1 MPPKHG
7 AGLVTIHR
15 LGWGGAM
22 QYVPASRLGGETE
35 EGSSSGAGGSL
46 VPTCPRLDA
55 EVRALHG
62 LARRGL
68 ITAESAE
75 RQINTYLLA
84 PHAPPGRIIP
94 ARWLL
99 LPLADA
105 PHPGLMPDLGQVVHR
120 VLARDPLPCS
130 LSRLVEQC
138 IPRFRHAA
146 RTLEFPDSQPVLL
159 TLAMGL
165 LLGLYP
171 GAGVKRPGFAV
182 RSAVFAR
189 LHALLT
195 SPGDRQTEFCQAHEP
210 VLLLA
215 CMEYLARVL
224 PAHMPVHDGA
234 LSGGDAAT
242 QAFYRRIPPLCDEL
256 RQCLDTEEDGSGC
269 WGWARIRAECAARVE
284 RVARLKRCHPPT
296 PDHHHHPANAGSPA
310 AGFCAAA
317 WEAPALPDGSPDE
330 FRLLG
335 LALGVPGGALQQVQ
349 QEVRITPLP
358 GNLRRIQLERLTAT
372 GPAGA
377 RTAYLQSRRYI
388 CARCMASPRG
398 LPAGAARL
406 RLDTLTQRLVC
417 ATCLAPD
424 PVCVSLLGRSMLLH
438 RTHYY
443 LCPACTTVQAYRG
456 DAEEQP
462 WVDGGTCGHQPRPA
476 ASHAQRKRRDLC
488 GVCSE
493 PALANAT
500 RRVDQLTG
508 EMHEFHYCQRHAP
521 RPEAARLCVNARQM
535 GALGGRPSPLSS
547 MK

>member
-1 MPPKHG
+1 M
-7 AGLVTIHR
+7 TIHR

-22 QYVPASRLGGETE
+22 QYVPATRLGGED
-35 EGSSSGAGGSL
+35 GSMPGVLEDVPATRLGGEY

-68 ITAESAE
+68 ITAEAAE

-84 PHAPPGRIIP
+84 PHAAQGKP
-94 ARWLL
+94 RWLL

-105 PHPGLMPDLGQVVHR
+105 PQPGLMPDLGQVVHR
-120 VLARDPLPCS
+120 VLARDPLPCA

-146 RTLEFPDSQPVLL
+146 HPLEFPDSQPVLL

-171 GAGVKRPGFAV
+171 GVKRPGFAV
-182 RSAVFAR
+182 RSALFAR

-224 PAHMPVHDGA
+224 PAHMPVHDAA
-234 LSGGDAAT
+234 LSGGDPAT

-256 RQCLDTEEDGSGC
+256 RQCLDET
-269 WGWARIRAECAARVE
+269 WGWDHIRAECAARVE
-284 RVARLKRCHPPT
+284 RVARLKRCHPP
-296 PDHHHHPANAGSPA
+296 PPAEAPPQPCQS

-317 WEAPALPDGSPDE
+317 WAAPALHDGTPDE

-349 QEVRITPLP
+349 QEVRVTPLP
-358 GNLRRIQLERLTAT
+358 GNLRRIQLERLAAA

-377 RTAYLQSRRYI
+377 RTAYLQSRRYL

-398 LPAGAARL
+398 LPAGGARL

-417 ATCLAPD
+417 KACLAPD
-424 PVCVSLLGRSMLLH
+424 PVCVSLLGRTMLL
-438 RTHYY
+438 RRAHYY
-443 LCPACTTVQAYRG
+443 LCPVCATVQPYRG

-462 WVDGGTCGHQPRPA
+462 WVVGGTCGHQPRAPPG
-476 ASHAQRKRRDLC
+476 HAQRKRRDLC

-493 PALANAT
+493 LALAHAV

-508 EMHEFHYCQRHAP
+508 EMHEFHYCQRHTP
-521 RPEAARLCVNARQM
+521 RPEAVRLCVNARQL
-535 GALGGRPSPLSS
+535 GALGTQMPRGHL
-547 MK
+547 K

>member
-1 MPPKHG
+1 MPG
-7 AGLVTIHR
+7 VLED
-15 LGWGGAM
+15 
-22 QYVPASRLGGETE
+22 VPATRLGGEY
-35 EGSSSGAGGSL
+35 

-68 ITAESAE
+68 ITAEAAE

-84 PHAPPGRIIP
+84 PHAAQGKP
-94 ARWLL
+94 RWLL

-105 PHPGLMPDLGQVVHR
+105 PQPGLMPDLGQVVHR
-120 VLARDPLPCS
+120 VLARDPLPCA

-146 RTLEFPDSQPVLL
+146 HPLEFPDSQPVLL

-171 GAGVKRPGFAV
+171 GVKRPGFAV
-182 RSAVFAR
+182 RSALFAR

-224 PAHMPVHDGA
+224 PAHMPVHDAA
-234 LSGGDAAT
+234 LSGGDPAT

-256 RQCLDTEEDGSGC
+256 RQCLDET
-269 WGWARIRAECAARVE
+269 WGWDHIRAECAARVE
-284 RVARLKRCHPPT
+284 RVARLKRCHPP
-296 PDHHHHPANAGSPA
+296 PPAEAPPQPCQS

-317 WEAPALPDGSPDE
+317 WAAPALHDGTPDE

-349 QEVRITPLP
+349 QEVRVTPLP
-358 GNLRRIQLERLTAT
+358 GNLRRIQLERLAAA
-372 GPAGA
+372 GPSGA
-377 RTAYLQSRRYI
+377 RTAYLQSRRYL

-398 LPAGAARL
+398 LPAGGARL

-417 ATCLAPD
+417 KACLAPD
-424 PVCVSLLGRSMLLH
+424 PVCVSLLGRTMLL
-438 RTHYY
+438 RRAHYY
-443 LCPACTTVQAYRG
+443 LCPVCATVQPYRG

-462 WVDGGTCGHQPRPA
+462 WVVGGTCGHQPRAPPG
-476 ASHAQRKRRDLC
+476 HAQRKRRDLC

-493 PALANAT
+493 LALAHAV

-508 EMHEFHYCQRHAP
+508 EMHEFHYCQRHTP
-521 RPEAARLCVNARQM
+521 RPEAVRLCVNARQL
-535 GALGGRPSPLSS
+535 GALGTQMPRGHL
-547 MK
+547 K